1 MLTEIT
7 PPSPAPTL
15 PPSTLYERLGGTP
28 GITAIVDDIV
38 LAHLENPTIRA
49 RFEPYLADPERVAL
63 IKRHTVQ
70 FLAMGTGGPA
80 GYEGK
85 DMRDAHRGMNISAE
99 EFVAAVDDIMLVLR
113 RHDIDEA
120 TRRDVLAISYSLKS
134 EIVRV

>member
-1 MLTEIT
+1 MPTEIT
-7 PPSPAPTL
+7 PPSLSPSLLPA
-15 PPSTLYERLGGTP
+15 TLYERLGSTP

-49 RFEPYLADPERVAL
+49 RFEPLLADPARVAL

-80 GYEGK
+80 AYEGK
-85 DMRDAHRGMNISAE
+85 SMRDAHRGMNVSAE
-99 EFVAAVDDIMLVLR
+99 EYLAAIDDIMLVLSK
-113 RHDIDEA
+113 HGIDEA